1 MLRPL
6 TLVAALL
13 LACCAGCSGD
23 DGASGSGG
31 SDDADT
37 GLRDALA
44 KVAATDATR
53 TYVEY
58 GDVTLLGPL
67 TEGGGEQGKR
77 FVTVFGYGFS
87 QLATTSQLLADQLH
101 FDPRKMA
108 GAVQAGEP
116 PETAGLLWGD
126 YDVAA
131 VEKVLADRDIP
142 AEDDAGGKRWTS
154 AKDRELQLDG
164 PLAGIAR
171 TSELNV
177 IRTADGTFAYAP
189 ARAGVDAVTEPGD
202 DTLADDPVMHRLSG
216 CLGEVAAAV
225 LVAPSDEDPTAYGV
239 GVRVTE
245 DGTATE
251 VACLAPDGDPKDIRE
266 HVEQELKDGL
276 TPSTRQPWTELLP
289 DATVDVVEFD
299 SVVQVEARPGVD
311 KPVGRVLQMLQTRDL
326 AALGGA
332 KQAR

>member
-1 MLRPL
+1 L
-6 TLVAALL
+6 TLVVALL
-13 LACCAGCSGD
+13 LACCAGCSGG
-23 DGASGSGG
+23 DGAGGSGS

-53 TYVEY
+53 SYVEY
-58 GDVTLLGPL
+58 GDVTLLGTL
-67 TEGGGEQGKR
+67 TEREGEQGKR
-77 FVTVFGYGFS
+77 FVSVFGYGFS
-87 QLATTSQLLADQLH
+87 QLATTSQILAEQLH
-101 FDPRKMA
+101 FDPRTMA

-116 PETAGLLWGD
+116 PQTAGLLWGD

-225 LVAPSDEDPTAYGV
+225 LVAPSDEDTTAYGV

-245 DGTATE
+245 DGDATE
-251 VACLAPDGDPKDIRE
+251 VACLAPDGDPKGMRE
-266 HVEQELKDGL
+266 HVEQELKDGQ

-299 SVVQVEARPGVD
+299 SVVQVQARPGVD

-332 KQAR
+332 KVAR